1 VLAGDLA
8 GSPRAGGGRDR
19 YDVAVF
25 LQDGDGA
32 LEQRHSGAPEFTSP
46 GIVYKDSVAI
56 LGDGV
61 SPRASFKL

>member
-1 VLAGDLA
+1 VT
-8 GSPRAGGGRDR
+8 
-19 YDVAVF
+19 VF
-25 LQDGDGA
+25 LQYGDSA
-32 LEQRHSGAPEFTSP
+32 IEQRHSGAPEFTGP